1 MPTKRTMPSV
11 AEIREALTPTEAEV
25 KRAVQDWLT
34 LYGYHWTRI
43 QSGQVFG
50 RYKNTAGKVKGWN
63 VQCAEP
69 GTADL
74 LVVLPPNGYACW
86 IEIKSNRSGSKQSPE
101 QVAFAA
107 KMAELGAGYRLVRDV
122 SEMSK
127 FMAEERANA
136 RVRRPEPGA
145 AGVCG

>member
-74 LVVLPPNGYACW
+74 LVVMGPSGRAVW
-86 IEIKSNRSGSKQSPE
+86 IEIKSERRGSKQSPE
-101 QVAFAA
+101 QVEFAT
-107 KMAELGAGYRLVRDV
+107 KMASLGAGYRLIRNVDQLPVAMR
-122 SEMSK
+122 EE
-127 FMAEERANA
+127 AETAKIGYANG
-136 RVRRPEPGA
+136 P
-145 AGVCG
+145 AGT